1 LDAIAP
7 FKDLTEANK
16 ARLEFLARD
25 CYDRFVSHVESTR
38 GKHFKSSRSERDE
51 TIYSSDVF
59 LGQKAL
65 DLG

>member
-1 LDAIAP
+1 VP
-7 FKDLTEANK
+7 FKDLTDANK

-25 CYDRFVSHVESTR
+25 CYERFVDHVETTR
-38 GKHFKSSRSERDE
+38 GKNFKSTRAERDE

-59 LGQKAL
+59 LGRKAL